1 MCPFSG
7 MNVIYLSL
15 HCPTQDV
22 WLSTKAYVKHKKTRT
37 KQYTA
42 REKPIPKPDWEVAQM
57 LEHLDR
63 EFISQ
68 INMLKALLEKVDI
81 VHEQIIPE
89 ETLGR
94 RRERELFKIN
104 I

>member
-1 MCPFSG
+1 
-7 MNVIYLSL
+7 
-15 HCPTQDV
+15 
-22 WLSTKAYVKHKKTRT
+22 
-37 KQYTA
+37 
-42 REKPIPKPDWEVAQM
+42 M